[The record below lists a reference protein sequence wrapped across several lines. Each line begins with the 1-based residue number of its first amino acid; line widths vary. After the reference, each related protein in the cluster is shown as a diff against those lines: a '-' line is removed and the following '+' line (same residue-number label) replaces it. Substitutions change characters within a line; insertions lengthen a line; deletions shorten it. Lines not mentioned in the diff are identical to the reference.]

1 MRWVPNAVI
10 AFLRQAQDRQK
21 RSAPNRVVW
30 SKRMHIVIIA
40 NAPALDI
47 TPYRAAI
54 DAADIVIAADGGALP
69 LRDAERL
76 PDLVIGDMTRSIRRR
91 WRRWRSAALSCAGM
105 PARKT
110 RPISSWPCRMPP

>member
-21 RSAPNRVVW
+21 RSAPNPVVW

-76 PDLVIGDMTRSIRRR
+76 PDLVIGDMDSLDPTTLETLVERGVELRRYPR
-91 WRRWRSAALSCAGM
+91 E
-105 PARKT
+105 K
-110 RPISSWPCRMPP
+110 